1 MKRPSSILKLPKN
14 DADLSLEEKME
25 AFQKKANGNVQT
37 FLDSLTQGQREALWG
52 RFSRARDAL
61 KDTKATE
68 LWNTHC
74 KGKGSEEKK
83 KQLLAVFLKNR
94 GDLKKAG
101 IYQKELVAL
110 TEVSGS
116 LAGRTQVSMG
126 VLAATSFL
134 LLVTCECVSLRQ
146 QGNRGMGAI
155 PSHFDKVW
163 ITGGHEE
170 STLAAICIV
179 CIAHLAINP

>member
-74 KGKGSEEKK
+74 KGKGSEEE
-83 KQLLAVFLKNR
+83 KNSCW
-94 GDLKKAG
+94 LC
-101 IYQKELVAL
+101 
-110 TEVSGS
+110 
-116 LAGRTQVSMG
+116 
-126 VLAATSFL
+126 F
-134 LLVTCECVSLRQ
+134 
-146 QGNRGMGAI
+146 
-155 PSHFDKVW
+155 
-163 ITGGHEE
+163 
-170 STLAAICIV
+170 
-179 CIAHLAINP
+179 

>member
-1 MKRPSSILKLPKN
+1 MMGGSFLGRNDWCHFFFEICSFQKLKVETCNFLWPCQGQPLNPKPCRRAKAMGKTMKAMKATPKKTKQTETSPAQGHSPAKGQSLAKGPGMLKRPSSILKLPKN

-83 KQLLAVFLKNR
+83 NSCWLCF
-94 GDLKKAG
+94 
-101 IYQKELVAL
+101 
-110 TEVSGS
+110 
-116 LAGRTQVSMG
+116 
-126 VLAATSFL
+126 
-134 LLVTCECVSLRQ
+134 
-146 QGNRGMGAI
+146 
-155 PSHFDKVW
+155 
-163 ITGGHEE
+163 
-170 STLAAICIV
+170 
-179 CIAHLAINP
+179 

>member
-1 MKRPSSILKLPKN
+1 MKAMKATKKKTKQTETSPAQGQSPAKGQSLAKGPGILKRPSSILKLPKN
-14 DADLSLEEKME
+14 EADLSLEEKME

-37 FLDSLTQGQREALWG
+37 FLDSLTPGQREALWG

-61 KDTKATE
+61 KDPKATE

-110 TEVSGS
+110 TEVAGS
-116 LAGRTQVSMG
+116 LAGRTQISMG
-126 VLAATSFL
+126 VLS
-134 LLVTCECVSLRQ
+134 
-146 QGNRGMGAI
+146 AI
-155 PSHFDKVW
+155 
-163 ITGGHEE
+163 
-170 STLAAICIV
+170 
-179 CIAHLAINP
+179 